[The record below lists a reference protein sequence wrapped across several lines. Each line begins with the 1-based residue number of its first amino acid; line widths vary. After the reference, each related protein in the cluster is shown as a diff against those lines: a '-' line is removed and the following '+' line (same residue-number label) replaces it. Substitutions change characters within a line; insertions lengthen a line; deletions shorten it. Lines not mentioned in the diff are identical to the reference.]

1 MSTPSPSAPWTIK
14 KLLSW
19 TRDYLQKK
27 GIPRARLDAELLLS
41 FLLGMRR
48 IDLYLH
54 YDQPLNPDELK
65 SFKALLARRLK
76 REPLPYITGTQEF
89 WSLAMEVSPDTLIPR
104 PETELLVEE
113 ALRTVR
119 SFTRPEAELM
129 ILDLCTGCGPC
140 AVAMATEIPG
150 ARFIASDISPA
161 TLALARRNARRHGV
175 ADRIRFVCCDL
186 LSPLHKEAR
195 FDLILANPPYIRSG
209 EIGGLQPEV
218 SRFEPIA
225 AIDGGPDGMQFHRRI
240 IETAAE
246 HLNPSGWLMMEI
258 GQDQASPLGD
268 LIHNCPAYGT
278 VDVVEDYSRDD
289 RILKVRLRDW

>member
-19 TRDYLQKK
+19 TRGYLQEK

-54 YDQPLNPDELK
+54 YDQPLTPDELA
-65 SFKALLARRLK
+65 SFKALLGRRMK
-76 REPLPYITGTQEF
+76 REPVPYITGTQEF
-89 WSLAMEVSPDTLIPR
+89 WSLAMEVSSDTLIPR

-113 ALRTVR
+113 ALGTVR

-140 AVAMATEIPG
+140 AVALAKEIQG
-150 ARFIASDISPA
+150 ARFMASDISPA
-161 TLALARRNARRHGV
+161 ALALARRNARRHGV

-186 LSPLHKEAR
+186 LSPLHREAR

-218 SRFEPIA
+218 SEFEPISA
-225 AIDGGPDGMQFHRRI
+225 LDGGPDGMKFHRLI
-240 IETAAE
+240 IETAAA
-246 HLNPSGWLMMEI
+246 HLTPSGWLMLEI
-258 GQDQASPLGD
+258 GQDQASPLKD
-268 LIHNCPAYGT
+268 LIHSCPMYGA
-278 VDVVEDYSRDD
+278 VDVVEDYGRDD
-289 RILKVRLRDW
+289 RILKVQIKNG